1 MKSSKKK
8 IICFVPIKK
17 NSERLKSK
25 NFRKINGK
33 PLYQHMLDKVIKV
46 KEFDKI
52 VVDTDSKKIQQYCKQ
67 KKIPFIKRLNYLK
80 TNKAN
85 GNDLLSYWTKIEP
98 KYEFYFQI
106 HVTSPLVKIETI
118 RRSIK
123 KLMNT
128 KKINSVFTA
137 VKEFS
142 WYWFNNKPINFK
154 KYNLTRSQDLKP
166 IIRDITF
173 LYGISKKEF
182 LKKNSR
188 IGSKPYPLFVTKEE
202 AVDINE
208 NFDLVFARNLSKK

>member
-80 TNKAN
+80 KNKAN
-85 GNDLLSYWTKIEP
+85 GNDLLSYWTKL
-98 KYEFYFQI
+98 
-106 HVTSPLVKIETI
+106 SLN
-118 RRSIK
+118 
-123 KLMNT
+123 MNF
-128 KKINSVFTA
+128 I
-137 VKEFS
+137 
-142 WYWFNNKPINFK
+142 FK
-154 KYNLTRSQDLKP
+154 FMLQVLW
-166 IIRDITF
+166 
-173 LYGISKKEF
+173 
-182 LKKNSR
+182 
-188 IGSKPYPLFVTKEE
+188 
-202 AVDINE
+202 
-208 NFDLVFARNLSKK
+208 